1 MLAPIREEPEDR
13 EGEAEWIIAAAET
26 VIDLVFAEKR
36 LTNGTTEKARE
47 SSWAK
52 TEPFKAPKIL

>member
-1 MLAPIREEPEDR
+1 MRHVLAPIKEEPED
-13 EGEAEWIIAAAET
+13 EGEWIIAAAET
-26 VIDLVFAEKR
+26 VINSIFAEKR
-36 LTNGTTEKARE
+36 LTNVTTEKAWE

>member
-1 MLAPIREEPEDR
+1 MRRVLARTREEP
-13 EGEAEWIIAAAET
+13 GEAEWIIAAAEI
-26 VIDLVFAEKR
+26 VIDFVFTEKR
-36 LTNGTTEKARE
+36 LTNGTTEKAWE